1 MLLFFF
7 QLNNRIPSKQAL
19 CLLTLGE
26 MGGAQDE
33 ALGAQDSQ
41 GETQHDLTL
50 SLPRGRLALDRVK
63 YIKSLLGVKGLREIN
78 QFNT

>member
-1 MLLFFF
+1 
-7 QLNNRIPSKQAL
+7 
-19 CLLTLGE
+19 

-63 YIKSLLGVKGLREIN
+63 YIKVVLWSNFYPLIFLTYDVEFHERMKTPVIVCKYLH
-78 QFNT
+78 

>member
-7 QLNNRIPSKQAL
+7 QLNNRIPSLQAL

-41 GETQHDLTL
+41 GEMQHDLTL
-50 SLPRGRLALDRVK
+50 SLPRGRLALERVK
-63 YIKSLLGVKGLREIN
+63 FTTSIVPDFLCPTS
-78 QFNT
+78 